1 MEKTLLFLIVLLLI
15 LVGIVWLQIKLS
27 KMQSKWF
34 GLIIPF
40 ICLLF
45 SIMAVLGM
53 QMFSFTGRSMTE
65 TTIDGVVVESETIQ
79 PPTEKLGIGEVLAT
93 SLPIFAFTNI
103 PTIIF
108 LGIYFVCRE
117 QLNKNKELERMNIQ
131 DLE

>member
-1 MEKTLLFLIVLLLI
+1 MEKTLLFLIVILLI

-27 KMQSKWF
+27 KMQNKWF

-45 SIMAVLGM
+45 SIMTVLGI
-53 QMFSFTGRSMTE
+53 QMFSFIATTKTE
-65 TTIDGVVVESETIQ
+65 TTIDGVVVESETIES
-79 PPTEKLGIGEVLAT
+79 PIEKAGVGDILAT

-117 QLNKNKELERMNIQ
+117 QLNKNKELEKMNIQ